1 MSNRKFNKWL
11 DSDPGATTNSYDPPS
26 GLTMSRTYACLVD
39 PTGNPDCGAGT
50 WAAGCRKITI
60 LPAVN
65 YGSTLTIGD
74 QTLCNP
80 GDPSNITFS
89 TPPSGGNNT
98 FDYQWYYRDDV
109 TNPCPTGSSISG
121 WIMIT
126 GATTNSYD
134 PPSGLTISRTYACL
148 VDPTGN
154 PDCGTGTWAAGCR
167 KITIIPAVNYGT
179 LTIGDQILCNPGD
192 PSNITF
198 STPPSGG
205 NNTFNY
211 QWYYRDDVTNPCPT
225 GSSISG
231 WIMITGATT
240 NSYDPPSGL
249 TISRTYACLV
259 DPTGNPD
266 CGTGTWAAGCRKI
279 TIIPA
284 VNYGTLTIG
293 DQTLCNLGDPSN
305 ITFSTPPS
313 GGNNTFD
320 YQWYYRD
327 DVTNPCPTGSSISG
341 WIVIPGATTNS
352 YDPPSGLTMSR
363 TYACL
368 VDPTGNPDC
377 GTGTWA
383 AVCRKITIIP
393 VVNYGTLTIGDQTL
407 CNPRRSIKYYI
418 FHTAKWG

>member
-1 MSNRKFNKWL
+1 MIFFLFRGTIACPINGPEIVCNASQDIIFNTTSNGVLKW
-11 DSDPGATTNSYDPPS
+11 TIS
-26 GLTMSRTYACLVD
+26 GNGTIDGIDNGQNVKID
-39 PTGNPDCGAGT
+39 AGT
-50 WAAGCRKITI
+50 SGTFALTLEIDFVPSCSLTVDI
-60 LPAVN
+60 LQSIQF
-65 YGSTLTIGD
+65 GLLETGD

-179 LTIGDQILCNPGD
+179 LTIGDQTLCNP
-192 PSNITF
+192 
-198 STPPSGG
+198 
-205 NNTFNY
+205 
-211 QWYYRDDVTNPCPT
+211 
-225 GSSISG
+225 
-231 WIMITGATT
+231 
-240 NSYDPPSGL
+240 
-249 TISRTYACLV
+249 
-259 DPTGNPD
+259 
-266 CGTGTWAAGCRKI
+266 
-279 TIIPA
+279 
-284 VNYGTLTIG
+284 
-293 DQTLCNLGDPSN
+293 GDPSN